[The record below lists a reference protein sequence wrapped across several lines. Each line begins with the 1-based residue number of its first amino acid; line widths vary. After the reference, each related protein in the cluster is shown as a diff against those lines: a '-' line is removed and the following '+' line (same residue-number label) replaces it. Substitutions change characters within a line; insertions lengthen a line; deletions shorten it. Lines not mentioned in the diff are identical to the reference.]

1 MKRLFLTFVVVLGCA
16 SAAWA
21 AAPAPLT
28 SLRAIRALTN
38 AQASRKV
45 PVAFEATVNYVRSYE
60 SLLFVQDGDSA
71 IFVRPP
77 LLPNWLPAIA
87 FWCEETRVRV
97 FTRS

>member
-1 MKRLFLTFVVVLGCA
+1 MKKLFLTFAVVLGCA

-77 LLPNWLPAIA
+77 ACLLYTSR
-87 FWCEETRVRV
+87 CV
-97 FTRS
+97 